1 MAVEYPNGLAQAMS
15 QVSMDPSWLARRVG
29 VDLAQLETWAA
40 GRESIPP
47 DVAVKLA
54 AKLKTT
60 VADILYG
67 LGQAADDRPS
77 RWQMRRRG
85 R

>member
-1 MAVEYPNGLAQAMS
+1 MAAEYPNGLAQAMN
-15 QVSMDPSWLARRVG
+15 QAGMDPSWLARRVG
-29 VDLAQLETWAA
+29 VDLTQLEAWAA
-40 GRESIPP
+40 GREAIPP

-67 LGQAADDRPS
+67 LGQIEDDRPS